1 MPVIPIPLPLPPPP
15 ITTPGG
21 WDPAGEMP
29 DDSPRGPS
37 AGQLWQ
43 KLKDAIGVGTDS
55 KVEPQAQARDTDC
68 SQTSNKNQCNACKLG
83 QGFIIPANYTIPHKQ
98 YRDFDYQIRIANL
111 HAGPEQFFYTYGGTT
126 LDRGRLKVLGGKNEV
141 TVSEWMHGLIR
152 FDGFW
157 RDVCT
162 AVETKAHY
170 KQFFDEAGELHPWAL
185 IRKGQRNILENW
197 VVQATAHVAHIGRL
211 GPPAKIE
218 WHFLEAASY
227 RAAVLSF
234 GPMAGI
240 CRHTP

>member
-1 MPVIPIPLPLPPPP
+1 MPFIPMNLPLPPPP
-15 ITTPGG
+15 IIVPGG

-43 KLKDAIGVGTDS
+43 KLKDAIGVGADS
-55 KVEPQAQARDTDC
+55 KVEPQAQTRDTDC

-111 HAGPEQFFYTYGGTT
+111 HAGPEKFFYTNGGPP

-157 RDVCT
+157 RDMCT

-227 RAAVLSF
+227 RAAILSF

-240 CRHTP
+240 CRFTP